1 MKLRGKMRFVV
12 AFIVS
17 AFVFYIAVITNF
29 TPTIISYKSPVD
41 VDVTRFPHP
50 LTVIIATLI
59 VQAVWYGMY
68 RWYRRDP
75 VKHALS
81 TLNEAERRALLHEL
95 TRETPLRLH
104 TDDGE
109 LLDLQAED
117 APPRKRKREMAE

>member
-1 MKLRGKMRFVV
+1 MQLRGKKRFLV
-12 AFIVS
+12 ALVVS
-17 AFVFYIAVITNF
+17 ALIF
-29 TPTIISYKSPVD
+29 
-41 VDVTRFPHP
+41 
-50 LTVIIATLI
+50 IIAWGPVFNPAYSIGINNNLIIVYPPPGVVIFWTLL
-59 VQAVWYGMY
+59 VVGVWYGMY

-117 APPRKRKREMAE
+117 APPPRKRKREMVE